1 MSSPQTRLEHQL
13 QHALATERTLIST
26 LQAHIA
32 MTPPGP
38 YRRLLERHLHE
49 TRGHAVN
56 LSSRIERRTS
66 LTGTAL
72 NLAHSAA
79 GQIFNLA
86 KGPFDLIRGGGGPDL
101 LENAKDECA
110 SEALEIATYDAI
122 EALADAIGDEETAE
136 LARSHRADE
145 ERMLQELRDLIPS
158 LAAGARKARD
168 TFPISGYDELNAG
181 QAVARLNEL
190 SQPDLQ
196 TVLGYE
202 RRHRNRRS
210 VIERAEALVAME
222 PWRGYDSDD
231 PQEILDRLTP
241 DLAGA
246 VRDYESRHRRRV
258 AILEAAQQQLTS

>member
-1 MSSPQTRLEHQL
+1 MSSPETRLEHQL
-13 QHALATERTLIST
+13 QQALATERMLVTT

-38 YRRLLERHLHE
+38 YRRLLERHLRE
-49 TRGHAVN
+49 TRSHAVN
-56 LSSRIERRTS
+56 LSSRLESNTS
-66 LTGTAL
+66 LTGTAI

-79 GQIFNLA
+79 GQLFSLA
-86 KGPFDLIRGGGGPDL
+86 KGPLDLIRGGGGPDL
-101 LENAKDECA
+101 LKNARDECA

-122 EALADAIGDEETAE
+122 EALADALGDEETAE

-145 ERMLQELRDLIPS
+145 ERMLQDLRALIPA
-158 LAAGARKARD
+158 LATGGKRIREV
-168 TFPISGYDELNAG
+168 FPIAGYDELNAG
-181 QAVARLNEL
+181 LAAARLSDL
-190 SQPDLQ
+190 SQEDLQ
-196 TVLGYE
+196 TVLQYE
-202 RRHRNRRS
+202 RGHRNRRS
-210 VIERAEALVAME
+210 VIERAEALVALP

-231 PQEILDRLTP
+231 PQEIVERLTP